1 MKRIGI
7 FGGTFNPVHV
17 GHLLIAQM
25 AQEKFRLDRVVFVP
39 SNLPPHKT
47 IRQLATGRQ
56 RSHMTRLA
64 IRDNPKFAISD
75 YEIKKKGRSYTI
87 DTLRHFHKVF
97 PKGTKLYFIIGGD
110 MFTDLHTWKDI
121 DEILK
126 IATFIVVNRP
136 GYDTRNIGVQHLSM
150 TMPGVDIASS
160 YLRRWIAQ
168 GKSIK
173 YLVPESVFRYIGKN
187 KLY

>member
-1 MKRIGI
+1 
-7 FGGTFNPVHV
+7 
-17 GHLLIAQM
+17 
-25 AQEKFRLDRVVFVP
+25 
-39 SNLPPHKT
+39 
-47 IRQLATGRQ
+47 
-56 RSHMTRLA
+56 
-64 IRDNPKFAISD
+64 
-75 YEIKKKGRSYTI
+75 
-87 DTLRHFHKVF
+87 
-97 PKGTKLYFIIGGD
+97 